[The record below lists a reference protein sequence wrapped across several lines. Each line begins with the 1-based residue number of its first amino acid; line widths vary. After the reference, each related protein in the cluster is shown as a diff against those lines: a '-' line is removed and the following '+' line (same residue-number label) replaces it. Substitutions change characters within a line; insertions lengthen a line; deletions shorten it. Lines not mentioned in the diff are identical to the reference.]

1 MRLTINLSLQLFFSL
16 FFVVAQEQETS
27 NINDKKLGNLE
38 IKNYTNKFLERPESV
53 WSVLRS
59 SKSKKIFYGTY
70 GGVLEYDG
78 INVETIEIDG
88 PIENE
93 IRTSFTRT
101 LLEDQNNNIYA
112 AGGGFFGKI
121 IDSDFGGSEYVSLM
135 GKIPDTIN
143 PYIQVFWGGVNKE
156 NDIYLYTRDLIF
168 KYNGQEFDKVW
179 KISDR
184 EEGVDSYGSIQTI
197 LKVDER
203 IFARIWGIGLFELVN
218 DNFQFVE
225 NSELFS
231 SNRIESM
238 VSLDDNNI
246 AVFSSKLGVVIFDSL
261 NNFKLLNK
269 KQVNKWLKE
278 KLIYNV
284 SEVKKLSDGKI
295 PLISFEGG
303 VLVLNKNLDVV
314 DLIDQSDGLLS
325 NTITS
330 IHVDQN
336 DDIYS
341 TSLLSAS
348 KIKLSNSVTSFTE
361 ANGIKG
367 LVQKIKK
374 IDNKIYFSTTEDIF
388 RVDESAS
395 SLNNNKIVDLQIN
408 DIPKDF
414 ISFGGNILSVNN
426 LNSLLIRKQNKSLVS
441 NDRLL
446 ESPLKS
452 LLDDKLLIMAHPI
465 DGIIFF
471 KLLNDKRIIK
481 INSSRIFNKLGVL
494 GIKEIAKGVL
504 FVETINN
511 EGSFVCSYDKKGNI
525 KSKRLLIPDNQKV
538 FNSEDFPKEQKFN
551 SQIDQEEFFIPL
563 ELNLINTGAG
573 YFIFDQNLDLYSFNE
588 DFYLTPTEQNLLSIF
603 EKNLTNF
610 DPITRLANISGRQ
623 QFTSVNPLTK
633 NNWFLSSQGLIEVNF
648 KENGQYDIVGE
659 YPYGVI
665 DINELS
671 GAIFA
676 DNIGSE
682 NLLWLGSKDSKLIS
696 YLPNKYLNEKKINV
710 KPIINSAAF
719 NGEIINLF
727 QSDFSYDDSRNIKI
741 DFSFPSLEKV
751 EENLFRYRL
760 IGLNETWSDWSATT
774 EGIFT
779 NLYEGDY
786 IFEVQALDANFNESE
801 IESFLFS
808 ISPPW
813 YRSYLAYFIYV
824 LFIAAL
830 IWFFGKYQAKRSLA
844 KAENERREK
853 DLEEA
858 KQIQE
863 SMLPK
868 SYPQIDGLSITAG
881 LITSTEVGGDYYDF
895 FESND
900 KNKSIHVICGDATGH
915 GTAAGMMVSII
926 KSALNGLPNLPV
938 NEILERLNN
947 IVKKINLGRL
957 RMSLNVAKI
966 DKNEIQIS
974 AAAMP
979 PTYLFKAK
987 SNTCEEILIEGLP
1000 LGGLKNEK
1008 FTMLKKNFQK
1018 GDVLVMLSDGL
1029 PEASNEN
1036 KEMYDYDRIKELIS
1050 KNHTKEPREIK
1061 KQLFDSLNLW
1071 INGGVPDDDVTLV
1084 IVKKVA

>member
-1 MRLTINLSLQLFFSL
+1 MKLTIGQIIFSIYIFSFFS
-16 FFVVAQEQETS
+16 FGQQTQS
-27 NINDKKLGNLE
+27 TYNRLGNLD
-38 IKNYTNKFLERPESV
+38 IKNYSNKFLERPESV
-53 WSVLRS
+53 WSVLRE
-59 SKSKKIFYGTY
+59 SKSKKVFYGTY
-70 GGVLEYDG
+70 EGILEYDG
-78 INVETIEIDG
+78 INVNRIEIEG
-88 PIENE
+88 EIENE

-101 LLEDQNNNIYA
+101 LLEDNNKNIYT
-112 AGGGFFGKI
+112 AGAGFFGKI
-121 IDSDFGGSEYVSLM
+121 IDSEYGGSKYASLM
-135 GKIPDTIN
+135 EKLPDTIN
-143 PYIQVFWGGVNKE
+143 PYIQVFWGGVSKE
-156 NDIYLYTRDLIF
+156 EDVYLYTRDLIF
-168 KYNGQEFDKVW
+168 KYNGQDFEKIW
-179 KISDR
+179 KLSER

-203 IFARIWGIGLFELVN
+203 IFARVWGIGLFELI
-218 DNFQFVE
+218 DGNFKFIE
-225 NSELFS
+225 NSTIFS

-238 VSLDDNNI
+238 ASLDKNKI
-246 AVFSSKLGVVIFDSL
+246 AIFSSKLGIVIFDESNQFKLHTNKEL
-261 NNFKLLNK
+261 NN
-269 KQVNKWLKE
+269 WLKE
-278 KLIYNV
+278 KLIYNT

-303 VLVLNKNLDVV
+303 IIIIDSKLNIV
-314 DLIDQSDGLLS
+314 DLIDQRDGLLS

-330 IHVDQN
+330 IYIDQN
-336 DDIYS
+336 DDIFS

-348 KIKLSNSVTSFTE
+348 KIKLSNSITSFTE
-361 ANGIKG
+361 SNGIKG

-374 IDNKIYFSTTEDIF
+374 VDNKIYFSTTEDIF
-388 RVDESAS
+388 RVDQSIS
-395 SLNNNKIVDLQIN
+395 SLKNNEIIDLQIN

-414 ISFGGNILSVNN
+414 ISFGNNILSVNN
-426 LNSLLIRKQNKSLVS
+426 LNSLIIGDNSKRLVS

-446 ESPLKS
+446 ESPIKS
-452 LLDDKLLIMAHPI
+452 ELNENILIMAHPI
-465 DGIIFF
+465 EGIVFF

-481 INSSRIFNKLGVL
+481 IKSNKIFNEKGVL
-494 GIKEIAKGVL
+494 GVKEIAKGVL

-511 EGSFVCSYDKKGNI
+511 EGSFICYYNKTGRI
-525 KSKRLLIPDNQKV
+525 TSKRLLTPDNNQI
-538 FNSEDFPKEQKFN
+538 FTATDFPSDQKFN
-551 SQIDQEEFFIPL
+551 SQIDQEYFSPL
-563 ELNLINTGAG
+563 ELNLIKTGSG
-573 YFIFDQNLDLYSFNE
+573 FFIFDQNLDLYSFTDEFNL
-588 DFYLTPTEQNLLSIF
+588 DPTGENLLQIF
-603 EKNLTNF
+603 EKNLINF

-623 QFTSVNPLTK
+623 QFTSVNPITK

-648 KENGQYDIVGE
+648 KQGGNFDIVGE
-659 YPYGVI
+659 YSYGVI

-696 YLPNKYLNEKKINV
+696 YLPNKYLNDKKITV
-710 KPIINSAAF
+710 KPIINSAIF
-719 NGEIINLF
+719 NGERTNLF
-727 QSDFSYDDSRNIKI
+727 INDFSYNDSRNIKI

-751 EENLFRYRL
+751 EENLYRFRL
-760 IGLNETWSDWSATT
+760 IGLNDNWSDWSASS
-774 EGIFT
+774 ESIFT

-786 IFEVQALDANFNESE
+786 IFEVQALDANLNESE
-801 IESFLFS
+801 TASYLIS
-808 ISPPW
+808 INPPW
-813 YRSYLAYFIYV
+813 FRSYLAYFIY
-824 LFIAAL
+824 LLIIAGL
-830 IWFFGKYQAKRSLA
+830 IWFFGKFQAKRSLA

-868 SYPQIDGLSITAG
+868 AFPQIKGLTITAG

-900 KNKSIHVICGDATGH
+900 KSNSIHVICGDATGH

-926 KSALNGLPNLPV
+926 KSALNGLPTLPV

-957 RMSLNVAKI
+957 RMSLNVARI
-966 DKNEIQIS
+966 SNREIEIS

-987 SNTCEEILIEGLP
+987 SNKCEEIMIEGLP
-1000 LGGLKNEK
+1000 LGGLKDEK
-1008 FTMLKKNFQK
+1008 FSMIKKPFEK

-1036 KEMYDYDRIKELIS
+1036 KEMYDYDRIIELIT
-1050 KNHTKEPREIK
+1050 KNHSKEPEDIK
-1061 KQLFDSLNLW
+1061 TEFFKSLDSWLE
-1071 INGGVPDDDVTLV
+1071 GGIPDDDVTLV